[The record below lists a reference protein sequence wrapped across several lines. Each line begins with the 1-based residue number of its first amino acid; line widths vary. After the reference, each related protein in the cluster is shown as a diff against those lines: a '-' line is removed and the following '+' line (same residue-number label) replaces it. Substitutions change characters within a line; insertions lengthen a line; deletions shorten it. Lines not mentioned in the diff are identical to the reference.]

1 MVERKGT
8 FWVCGLKKGVGEKG
22 DLEEG
27 KRGKRHKEREK
38 ETRGGLKQWGAAP
51 FMFCI
56 EVGLVTA
63 VMACW

>member
-1 MVERKGT
+1 M
-8 FWVCGLKKGVGEKG
+8 CGLKKGVGEKG

-38 ETRGGLKQWGAAP
+38 EKRGGLKQRGVVP
-51 FMFCI
+51 FMSCI

-63 VMACW
+63 VVACW